1 MVQRGSTVRI
11 LRKESFWFQDVGT
24 VASIDQSGIKY
35 PVIVRFNNV
44 NYAGVNTNNFSQD
57 EVLEVEAPKGK
68 AKTSTA
74 TSGGKGTPVD
84 ERARKTSSAAP
95 GSNTGGKKGEEPGG
109 SRAVAG
115 DPNQGTDAR

>member
-1 MVQRGSTVRI
+1 M
-11 LRKESFWFQDVGT
+11 
-24 VASIDQSGIKY
+24 
-35 PVIVRFNNV
+35 IVRFNNV